1 MGAKAAKKPAKKLV
15 DAVRAG
21 LGAESDLSRLWN
33 VHAALASAPEE
44 HRIALAEQVVGD
56 APAGLARDWLATIAG
71 PDPIAAARG
80 FAAKAAT
87 VSSGRSFV
95 TDLLTDVAVHLDD
108 DRELFGALENLIAVR
123 PFAPLFMERGSAIA
137 RTRGAKEVAAA
148 IDERHRFVAI
158 YAEILNDLHNDA
170 AERLQKI
177 ALIALDRLEP
187 DERSAA
193 ALWVLT
199 EPNVIPAAR
208 RWGRIAAF
216 TDPAVDIV
224 TLAWALNESAGIHDE
239 EEAQLGKRAAAAG
252 PPAIA
257 RASEV
262 LGVAVERGLATT
274 IEHLAPAVPAAFATP
289 AGFAHVL
296 AGIARGGPVGTRICE
311 EVRAFAR
318 ELDDAQAARLVE
330 ALLAVEVPGATV
342 TAPID
347 PHALGRAFF
356 YLQHPGAVSALAT
369 ALQRPLSDTALDH
382 VHDCLAHIAS
392 EPAQLLLLE
401 RIYVE
406 HRLVRDLVFSLT
418 RGAIQARHAELLTL
432 LEQRPSVH
440 AAWIALGAQVNWL
453 HRPKAALEIV
463 ERVLAWSGAP
473 DADPS
478 KLAYIYGH
486 GVLAALELHRYEL
499 GKRALAALEA
509 LPDPIAADPTDPK
522 REPVLDAEARAL
534 ADALAS
540 GQLDAELASL
550 REQSAAARSASQPIA
565 ADDDHLGRLGGC
577 KVATRLHTNEI
588 TGEVWFL
595 DAEGEPTYYDGYDVV
610 PPPFSWLHPT
620 ADDAS
625 GTRSSELARF
635 AAGWHVDGRTFC
647 EGDAGLREVVRSGQ
661 RLLMRIHKEDH
672 TLTRQ
677 TFAFGFPSV
686 ERATAAFAGIDRFP
700 VEGTRRA
707 DPFYV
712 SGKNGGAVIREFEGK
727 PGVCFWRLGRE
738 VHIGT
743 RRHDATAKVHDTEE
757 EALAAFD
764 ALASELCE
772 RGEISW
778 KIELDA
784 SKRPLTELPLIQWME
799 DRTRD
804 EDHDVAWH
812 LEALPAIREALLL
825 AELPLDAVDVALGS
839 PAPEADLVAYERS
852 LPNPLPEPMREMWRA
867 HATASWRVGDESQ
880 RLLSPAEVLAQR
892 AALRT
897 RLGSLVQGHA
907 PKQPWPV
914 EHLDVLVVDGDGN
927 PILVFDTRQHT
938 DDIYADASPEA
949 LRSPQWY
956 ESLAWMFGVGS
967 LRDFVAALRRQFLE
981 LRKLKYGERANTSRA
996 KREPRRR

>member
-33 VHAALASAPEE
+33 VHAALAAVPEE
-44 HRIALAEQVVGD
+44 HRAALAELVVGEV
-56 APAGLARDWLATIAG
+56 PAGLARDWLGTIAG
-71 PDPIAAARG
+71 TDPVATASG

-87 VSSGRSFV
+87 VSSGRSFI
-95 TDLLTDVAVHLDD
+95 TDLLTDVAAHLEDD
-108 DRELFGALENLIAVR
+108 GVLYGALENLIAVR

-137 RTRGAKEVAAA
+137 RTHGAKELASA

-158 YAEILNDLHNDA
+158 YAEVLNDLRSEA

-177 ALIALDRLEP
+177 ALVALERLEP
-187 DERSAA
+187 DEQSAA

-216 TDPAVDIV
+216 ADPAVDVV
-224 TLAWALNESAGIHDE
+224 TLAWALNESSGIHDE
-239 EEAQLGKRAAAAG
+239 EEVQLGKRAAAAG
-252 PPAIA
+252 PAAIE

-262 LGVAVERGLATT
+262 LGVAVERGLATA
-274 IEHLAPAVPAAFATP
+274 IEHLAPAVPAAFATA

-296 AGIARGGPVGTRICE
+296 AGIARGGAVGTRICE
-311 EVRAFAR
+311 EVRTFAR
-318 ELDDAQAARLVE
+318 VLDDAQAARLVE

-418 RGAIQARHAELLTL
+418 RGAIQARHAELLAL

-486 GVLAALELHRYEL
+486 GVLAALELHRYAL

-509 LPDPIAADPTDPK
+509 LPDPIAVDPTDPK
-522 REPVLDAEARAL
+522 REPVLDDEARVL

-577 KVATRLHTNEI
+577 KVATRLHTDEM

-595 DAEGEPTYYDGYDVV
+595 DAEGAPAYYDGFDVV

-620 ADDAS
+620 ADA
-625 GTRSSELARF
+625 GTRSNQLARF
-635 AAGWHVDGRTFC
+635 AAGWHVDARTFC
-647 EGDAGLREVVRSGQ
+647 EGDGGLREVVRSGQ

-677 TFAFGFPSV
+677 TFAFGFSSV
-686 ERATAAFAGIDRFP
+686 ERASAVFAGIDRSP
-700 VEGTRRA
+700 IEGTRRA

-712 SGKNGGAVIREFEGK
+712 SGKKGGAVIRELEGK

-738 VHIGT
+738 VHVGT
-743 RRHDATAKVHDTEE
+743 TRHDAAAKVYDTEA

-764 ALASELCE
+764 ALDAELVE

-784 SKRPLTELPLIQWME
+784 SKRPLTELPLVQWME

-804 EDHDVAWH
+804 EDRDVAWH

-825 AELPLDAVDVALGS
+825 AELPLDTVAVALGD

-852 LPNPLPEPMREMWRA
+852 LPNPLPEPMRAMWRA
-867 HATASWRVGDESQ
+867 HATASWQVGEASQ
-880 RLLSPAEVLAQR
+880 RLLAPADVLAQR

-897 RLGSLVQGHA
+897 RLSSLVQAHA
-907 PKQPWPV
+907 PKQPWPI
-914 EHLDVLVVDGDGN
+914 EHLDVLVIDGEGN
-927 PILVFDTRQHT
+927 PTLVFDTRQHT
-938 DDIYADASPEA
+938 DDCYADASPEA

-956 ESLAWMFGVGS
+956 ESLAWMFAVGP

-981 LRKLKYGERANTSRA
+981 LRKLKYGERVSAA
-996 KREPRRR
+996 KRETRRR